1 MKTLKPGTMTTELFL
16 KEAAVMKTCQHC
28 PSVCLSIY
36 LSIYPVGIWEGQKD
50 VAVKTL
56 KPGTM
61 TTELFLK
68 EAAVMKTCQH
78 KHLVTLYAVCSV
90 DEPILIVTELM
101 PNGSLLSY
109 LRDDI
114 GSRLPL
120 QVLFN
125 MSSQVTRRFLYCSF
139 IITTHT
145 HSTPV

>member
-1 MKTLKPGTMTTELFL
+1 M
-16 KEAAVMKTCQHC
+16 
-28 PSVCLSIY
+28 
-36 LSIYPVGIWEGQKD
+36 
-50 VAVKTL
+50 KTL

-125 MSSQVTRRFLYCSF
+125 MSSQVTRRFFVTHFVVSLGHLLLQHMPNQLFKHNYLHSLFTKFLILPSYIFLESF
-139 IITTHT
+139 HPQVFLIFIFYIKTF
-145 HSTPV
+145 